1 MEPLNLRS
9 SGVRHSHFRQ
19 RSLAAMG
26 IALLGAS
33 LGLAGCHSS
42 SQPANAGASASSQKQ
57 YSIRGK
63 VVSVDQKDGVIALD
77 TEAIPGVMEAMTM
90 AYTLQNPS
98 DRLGA
103 SSRRQTHSAV
113 AVGGAGCGA
122 QQHRDRAAGEPECAA
137 ADAIPC
143 ATDRRYGSGFSISQP
158 KQSRN
163 FTEAISRQGS
173 GADVYLYPL
182 HLLPVLSADEP

>member
-90 AYTLQNPS
+90 AYFLQNPS
-98 DRLGA
+98 DA
-103 SSRRQTHSAV
+103 SELHPGDILTAQLQLESRKVRSSA
-113 AVGGAGCGA
+113 A
-122 QQHRDRAAGEPECAA
+122 
-137 ADAIPC
+137 
-143 ATDRRYGSGFSISQP
+143 S
-158 KQSRN
+158 
-163 FTEAISRQGS
+163 
-173 GADVYLYPL
+173 
-182 HLLPVLSADEP
+182 